1 MKIDNIEGVSS
12 SNAAKLRDAGVRT
25 TERLLRVAGTRKGR
39 QALAGHTA
47 ISEKLI
53 LEWVNRADLMRLRG
67 IGEEYSDLLE
77 QAGVD
82 SVRELRNRKVENL
95 HQRLFEI
102 NIEKALVRRT
112 PSTHQVRRWITEA
125 KSTKPKVTH

>member
-1 MKIDNIEGVSS
+1 MKIDNIEGVGSS
-12 SNAAKLRDAGVRT
+12 HAAKLREAGVRT
-25 TERLLRVAGTRKGR
+25 TERLLKVAGTRKGR
-39 QALAGHTA
+39 QALAKHTA
-47 ISEKLI
+47 ISEKRI

-95 HQRLFEI
+95 YQKLFEI

-112 PSTHQVRRWITEA
+112 PSTHQVRRWVTEA